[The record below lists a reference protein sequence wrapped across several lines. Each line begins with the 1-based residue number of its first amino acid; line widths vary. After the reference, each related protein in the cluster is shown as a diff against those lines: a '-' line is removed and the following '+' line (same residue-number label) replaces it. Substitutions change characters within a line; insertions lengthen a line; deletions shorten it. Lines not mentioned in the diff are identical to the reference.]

1 MLHSKK
7 YYIFIYNTLMLNA
20 IRYVYLKSRIELII
34 ISDRL
39 SLFNILITVFRIFDF
54 NLVVV
59 YRIYANI

>member
-1 MLHSKK
+1 
-7 YYIFIYNTLMLNA
+7 MLNA